1 MVIEVVHI
9 PVQRLFDQREQPS
22 RVLAVLSGAF
32 CDLYRGFCACQAGVP
47 AAQACAALGYPKN
60 REFVLKNAI
69 SDSSRYQAGQLGKM
83 LEALA
88 DADFMLKTSGGNE
101 RVVLEQTITKLFMLA
116 ERGSYA

>member
-1 MVIEVVHI
+1 MEG
-9 PVQRLFDQREQPS
+9 RS
-22 RVLAVLSGAF
+22 AGGASHR
-32 CDLYRGFCACQAGVP
+32 DCQAGVP